1 MAFQVSPGINIS
13 ELDLTTVVPNVATA
27 IGAYA
32 GGFAWGPVD
41 ERTTVTTENELVDI
55 FGKPNTATYKHFW
68 TCANYLA
75 YSNNLI
81 VARCV
86 EAGATN
92 STIGDNGPT
101 SAGIDILNA
110 THYDSAT
117 IVNDTLFIAK
127 YPGLLGNSL
136 KVRVIDSNAWAD
148 SAVNADFLQHFDGAP
163 GTSTDVANAG
173 GSNDEMHVLIQD

>member
-1 MAFQVSPGINIS
+1 MAFQVSPGVNIS

-55 FGKPNTATYKHFW
+55 FGKPNAATYKHFW

-81 VARCV
+81 VARCI
-86 EAGATN
+86 ETAATN
-92 STIGDNGPT
+92 SVVGD
-101 SAGIDILNA
+101 D
-110 THYDSAT
+110 
-117 IVNDTLFIAK
+117 
-127 YPGLLGNSL
+127 
-136 KVRVIDSNAWAD
+136 
-148 SAVNADFLQHFDGAP
+148 
-163 GTSTDVANAG
+163 NAG
-173 GSNDEMHVLIQD
+173 VV

>member
-1 MAFQVSPGINIS
+1 MAFQVSPGINIT
-13 ELDLTTVVPNVATA
+13 EQDLTTVVPNVATA

-55 FGKPNTATYKHFW
+55 FGKPNAATYKHFW

-81 VARCV
+81 VARVV
-86 EAGATN
+86 ETAALN
-92 STIGDNGPT
+92 ATIGDNGPT
-101 SAGIDILNA
+101 AAGIDILNA

-127 YPGLLGNSL
+127 YPGLL
-136 KVRVIDSNAWAD
+136 
-148 SAVNADFLQHFDGAP
+148 AVSYTHLTLP
-163 GTSTDVANAG
+163 TSDLV
-173 GSNDEMHVLIQD
+173 